1 MIERI
6 RKARQRVAELYAKS
20 DAAQPGEIWTTRY
33 AGPDFKGNHFESYIA
48 GEVRILGEECPVVEY
63 RGAKTLGEDSLDM
76 ELVRPWR
83 WIQRLFLIGEALQGR
98 ERSLEPGDT
107 APDLTASAD
116 VFSTAHGTAGD
127 YLGILPNGKWVSVE
141 YRNPHPSCAR
151 QRMVV
156 VGTTYD
162 HDIRDD
168 QHGRDVGGDWVPFEQ
183 VTAVYV
189 HPSLVDGLFE
199 GDEVAS

>member
-63 RGAKTLGEDSLDM
+63 RGAKTLGED
-76 ELVRPWR
+76 
-83 WIQRLFLIGEALQGR
+83 EALQGR